1 MLPNLKALS
10 LQAAEPA
17 NHERAHEAATSG
29 LNGVGLGRRLPSDTF
44 DRGRARIER
53 AHHDHIV
60 DMLKKEGSNASPDE
74 LRHHWQYLY
83 GRYRDENNVALSNN
97 TKEYEQLPDYVK
109 TALEDEEP
117 YTDVKKQTTVVQGA
131 PLHEPAYHAE
141 ISFASPDVHEMEAH
155 AYHWWLLQAVAHNYH
170 GIDLDVQEE
179 LYNLVQD
186 AAYFTHREGLAKT
199 VHDDYVAAQQRGVA
213 PVPPEGIDRAFL
225 GQPSPA
231 AWYHY
236 LGDRASA
243 QSLHVGHSSYHGIAL
258 YWRLEGEVY
267 DYLSKPQTGG
277 RSAVFGGDAKMRAPW
292 ILDVAPDADTAAI
305 TPKQLFEHLLW
316 FKVFQPLRADMS
328 CIQSV
333 DKTNSFV
340 DAFGTTL
347 VDYRVKYD
355 LPEELKKY
363 GPSCKDRWKNWKVAE
378 KKKD

>member
-17 NHERAHEAATSG
+17 NHERAHEVATSG

-44 DRGRARIER
+44 DRGQARIER
-53 AHHDHIV
+53 LRHDHV
-60 DMLKKEGSNASPDE
+60 VHMLNKDGSNASPDE

-83 GRYRDENNVALSNN
+83 GRYRDESNVPSSK
-97 TKEYEQLPDYVK
+97 TEEYAKLPDYVK
-109 TALEDEEP
+109 TALEKNQEP

-141 ISFASPDVHEMEAH
+141 ITFASPDVYEMEAH

-186 AAYFTHREGLAKT
+186 AAYFTHGEGLAKK
-199 VHDDYVAAQQRGVA
+199 VHDDYVAAQQRGAA
-213 PVPPEGIDRAFL
+213 PAPPEGIDRAFV

-236 LGDRASA
+236 LGDRATA

-267 DYLSKPQTGG
+267 DYLSKPQLDG
-277 RSAVFGGDAKMRAPW
+277 RSTVFGGAEKMRAPW
-292 ILDVAPDADTAAI
+292 ILEVVPDANTAAI
-305 TPKQLFEHLLW
+305 TPRQLFEHLLW
-316 FKVFQPLRADMS
+316 YKVLKPLHADMS

-340 DAFGTTL
+340 EALGTTL

-355 LPEELKKY
+355 LPPDLEKY
-363 GPSCKDRWKNWKVAE
+363 GPSCDDRWPNWKVAGKE
-378 KKKD
+378 D